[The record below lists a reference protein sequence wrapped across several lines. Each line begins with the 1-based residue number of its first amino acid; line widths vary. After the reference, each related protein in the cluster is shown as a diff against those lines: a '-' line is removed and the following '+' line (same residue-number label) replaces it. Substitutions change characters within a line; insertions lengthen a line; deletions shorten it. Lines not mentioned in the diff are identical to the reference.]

1 MASLPASAER
11 PRKPLASVRGMH
23 DLLPGPIALWQHFEA
38 TARAVLDCYGFEEI
52 RTPLL
57 ERTELFVRSIG
68 GATDIVEKEMYSFSD
83 RDGDSLTL
91 RPEQTASCVR
101 AGIENGFIHLG
112 VHRLWYLGPMFR
124 HERPQKGRFR
134 QFHQLGGE
142 IFGPPGPEADAE
154 IILITARLWRRLGLE
169 GLRLELNSLGTPD
182 ARRAYRSRLAEYL
195 LDRRADLD
203 EDSRRRAETNPL
215 RVLDSKHPDMQPVIE
230 AAPKLLD
237 ALDPE
242 SRDHFDTLRAMLDES
257 GVPFTINP
265 RLVRGLDYYTKTVF
279 EWTTDRLGAQNAVCG
294 GGRYDG
300 LVEEIGGAPT
310 PGVGFSAGVE
320 RLVALLAESG
330 ASAEPDPPAAWVAAV
345 GPAAARVAPAVAEEL
360 RDAGIRAVLDAG
372 EGGFRGKLRRAN
384 RSGATVA
391 VIVGDEE
398 AAAGEVSIKPLR
410 TDRPQSTVP
419 RAALVDAVTASLARS
434 ALMDTVAAPLARGG
448 SGEG

>member
-1 MASLPASAER
+1 MPASDDR
-11 PRKPLASVRGMH
+11 SRDRLTSVRGMH
-23 DLLPGPIALWQHFEA
+23 DLLPGPITLWQHFEA
-38 TARAVLDCYGFEEI
+38 AAREVLDSYGFEEI

-68 GATDIVEKEMYSFSD
+68 GATDIVEKEMYTFAD

-112 VHRLWYLGPMFR
+112 VHRLWYMGPMFR
-124 HERPQKGRFR
+124 HERPQRGRFR

-142 IFGPPGPEADAE
+142 IFGPAGPEADAE
-154 IILITARLWRRLGLE
+154 IILLTARLWRRLGLSD
-169 GLRLELNSLGTPD
+169 LRLELNSLGTPD
-182 ARRAYRSRLAEYL
+182 SRRTYRSHLMEYL
-195 LDRRADLD
+195 RDRRADLD

-215 RVLDSKHPDMQPVIE
+215 RVLDSKNPEMRAIVE
-230 AAPKLLD
+230 AAPRLID

-242 SRDHFDTLRAMLDES
+242 SRDHFDALRTMLDEA
-257 GVPFTINP
+257 GLAWTLNP

-300 LVEEIGGAPT
+300 LVEEIGGTPT
-310 PGVGFSAGVE
+310 PGVGFSAGIE
-320 RLVALLAESG
+320 RLVALLVESG
-330 ASAEPDPPAAWVAAV
+330 ADAAQEPPAVWVAAV
-345 GPAAARVAPAVAEEL
+345 GADAVRTAPAVAEEL
-360 RDAGIRAVLDAG
+360 RNAGVSAVLDAG
-372 EGGFRGKLRRAN
+372 EGGFRTKLRRAN

-391 VIVGDEE
+391 VIVGDAE

-410 TDRPQSTVP
+410 SDEPQGTVSRSGLKEAIAGWLP
-419 RAALVDAVTASLARS
+419 RADS
-434 ALMDTVAAPLARGG
+434 
-448 SGEG
+448 

>member
-1 MASLPASAER
+1 
-11 PRKPLASVRGMH
+11 MH

-38 TARAVLDCYGFEEI
+38 TARAVLECYGFEEI

-68 GATDIVEKEMYSFSD
+68 GATDIVEKEMYSFAD

-112 VHRLWYLGPMFR
+112 VHRLWYMGPMFR

-154 IILITARLWRRLGLE
+154 IILLTARLWRRLGLHD
-169 GLRLELNSLGTPD
+169 LRLELNSLGTPGS
-182 ARRAYRSRLAEYL
+182 RRAYRSRLAEYL
-195 LDRRADLD
+195 RDRRADLD
-203 EDSRRRAETNPL
+203 EDSRRRADTNPL
-215 RVLDSKHPDMQPVIE
+215 RVLDSKNPDMQEVID
-230 AAPKLLD
+230 AAPKLMD
-237 ALDPE
+237 SLDPE
-242 SRDHFDTLRAMLDES
+242 SSDHFDEMRGMLDDA
-257 GVPFTINP
+257 GVPCTVNP

-310 PGVGFSAGVE
+310 PGVGFSAGIE
-320 RLVALLAESG
+320 RLVALLSETGVTA
-330 ASAEPDPPAAWVAAV
+330 APDPPAVWVAAV
-345 GPAAARVAPAVAEEL
+345 GAAAVRAAPAVAEEL
-360 RDAGIRAVLDAG
+360 RDAGLSAVLDAG
-372 EGGFRGKLRRAN
+372 EGGFRTKLRRAN
-384 RSGATVA
+384 RSGAELA
-391 VIVGDEE
+391 IIVGEAE

-410 TDRPQSTVP
+410 ADLPQ
-419 RAALVDAVTASLARS
+419 R
-434 ALMDTVAAPLARGG
+434 TVARTALKDALAAWFPPNG
-448 SGEG
+448 SREV

>member
-1 MASLPASAER
+1 MASLPVSAER

-23 DLLPGPIALWQHFEA
+23 DLLPGPIARWQHFEA
-38 TARAVLDCYGFEEI
+38 AARAVLDCYGFEEI

-68 GATDIVEKEMYSFSD
+68 GATDIVEKEMYSFPD

-112 VHRLWYLGPMFR
+112 VHRLWYMGPMFR

-154 IILITARLWRRLGLE
+154 IILVTARLWRRLGLD
-169 GLRLELNSLGTPD
+169 GLRLEINSLGTPD
-182 ARRAYRSRLAEYL
+182 SRRAYRARLAEYL
-195 LDRRADLD
+195 LDRWADLD

-215 RVLDSKHPDMQPVIE
+215 RVLDSKNPHMQSVIE
-230 AAPKLLD
+230 AAPKLPD

-242 SRDHFDTLRAMLDES
+242 SRDHFDTLRAMLEEA
-257 GVPFTINP
+257 GAPFTVNP

-300 LVEEIGGAPT
+300 LVEEIGGVPT
-310 PGVGFSAGVE
+310 PGVGFSAGIE
-320 RLVALLAESG
+320 RLVALLPEPG
-330 ASAEPDPPAAWVAAV
+330 AGAEPSLPSAWVAAV
-345 GPAAARVAPAVAEEL
+345 GPAAARVAPAVADEL
-360 RDAGIRAVLDAG
+360 RDAGMSAVLDAG
-372 EGGFRGKLRRAN
+372 EGGFRTKLRRAN
-384 RSGATVA
+384 RSGAAVA
-391 VIVGDEE
+391 VIVGDAE
-398 AAAGEVSIKPLR
+398 AAAGEVSVKPLR
-410 TDRPQSTVP
+410 ADQPQSTVA
-419 RAALVDAVTASLARS
+419 RTALKDAV
-434 ALMDTVAAPLARGG
+434 AAWIPPGG
-448 SGEG
+448 PQGC

>member
-1 MASLPASAER
+1 
-11 PRKPLASVRGMH
+11 MH
-23 DLLPGPIALWQHFEA
+23 DLLPGPIARWQHFEA
-38 TARAVLDCYGFEEI
+38 TARAVLACYGFEEI

-68 GATDIVEKEMYSFSD
+68 GATDIVEKEMYSFAD

-112 VHRLWYLGPMFR
+112 VHRLWYMGPMFR

-154 IILITARLWRRLGLE
+154 IILLTARLWRRLGLHD
-169 GLRLELNSLGTPD
+169 LRLELNSLGTPGS
-182 ARRAYRSRLAEYL
+182 RRAYRSRLAEYL

-203 EDSRRRAETNPL
+203 DDSRRRAQTNPL
-215 RVLDSKHPDMQPVIE
+215 RVLDSKNPDMQEVID
-230 AAPKLLD
+230 AAPKLMD
-237 ALDPE
+237 SLDPE
-242 SRDHFDTLRAMLDES
+242 SSDHFDEMRGMLADA
-257 GVPFTINP
+257 GVPCTVNP

-310 PGVGFSAGVE
+310 PGVGFSAGIE
-320 RLVALLAESG
+320 RLVALLAETG
-330 ASAEPDPPAAWVAAV
+330 VTAAPDPPAVWVAAV
-345 GPAAARVAPAVAEEL
+345 GAAAVRAAPAVAEEL
-360 RDAGIRAVLDAG
+360 RDAGLSAVLDAG
-372 EGGFRGKLRRAN
+372 EGGFRTKLRRAN
-384 RSGATVA
+384 RSGAELA
-391 VIVGDEE
+391 IIVGDAE

-410 TDRPQSTVP
+410 ADRPQSTVA
-419 RAALVDAVTASLARS
+419 RTALKDALAAWF
-434 ALMDTVAAPLARGG
+434 PHNG
-448 SGEG
+448 SREV

>member
-1 MASLPASAER
+1 MASLPAAEER
-11 PRKPLASVRGMH
+11 SRKPLASVRGMH
-23 DLLPGPIALWQHFEA
+23 DLLPGAVVRWQRLEA
-38 TARAVLDCYGFEEI
+38 TARAVLDGYGFEEI

-68 GATDIVEKEMYSFSD
+68 GATDIVEKEMYSFPD
-83 RDGDSLTL
+83 RDGVSLTL

-101 AGIENGFIHLG
+101 AGIENGFLHHG
-112 VHRLWYLGPMFR
+112 VHRLWYMGPMFR

-142 IFGPPGPEADAE
+142 IFGAPGAEADAE
-154 IILITARLWRRLGLE
+154 IILVTARLWRRLGLD

-182 ARRAYRSRLAEYL
+182 SRRAYRARLAEYL

-215 RVLDSKHPDMQPVIE
+215 RVLDSKNPDMRGVIE
-230 AAPKLLD
+230 AAPKLPD

-242 SRDHFDTLRAMLDES
+242 SRDHFDTLRAMLEEAGTPS
-257 GVPFTINP
+257 TVNP

-310 PGVGFSAGVE
+310 PGVGFSAGLE

-330 ASAEPDPPAAWVAAV
+330 AGAEPAPPAAWVAAV
-345 GPAAARVAPAVAEEL
+345 GPDAARVAPAVAEEL
-360 RDAGIRAVLDAG
+360 RDAGMSAVLDAG
-372 EGGFRGKLRRAN
+372 EGGFRAKLRRAN

-391 VIVGDEE
+391 VLVGEAE
-398 AAAGEVSIKPLR
+398 AAAGEVSVKPLR
-410 TDRPQSTVP
+410 ADRPQSTVA
-419 RAALVDAVTASLARS
+419 RAAMKDAV
-434 ALMDTVAAPLARGG
+434 AAWLPPGG
-448 SGEG
+448 PR

>member
-1 MASLPASAER
+1 
-11 PRKPLASVRGMH
+11 MH
-23 DLLPGPIALWQHFEA
+23 DLLPGSIVLWQRFEA
-38 TARAVLDCYGFEEI
+38 TARAVLDDYGFEEI

-68 GATDIVEKEMYSFSD
+68 GATDIVEKEMYSFAD

-112 VHRLWYLGPMFR
+112 VHRLWYIGPMFR

-142 IFGPPGPEADAE
+142 IFGSPGPEADAE
-154 IILITARLWRRLGLE
+154 IILLTARLWRRLDLR

-182 ARRAYRSRLAEYL
+182 ARRAYRSLLTDYL
-195 LDRRADLD
+195 LDHEGDLD
-203 EDSRRRAETNPL
+203 EDSRRRARTNPL
-215 RVLDSKHPDMQPVIE
+215 RVLDSKNPRMQEVIE
-230 AAPKLLD
+230 AAPKLMD
-237 ALDPE
+237 SLDPE
-242 SRDHFDTLRAMLDES
+242 SRDHFDALRGMLEEAGIPSTL
-257 GVPFTINP
+257 NP

-310 PGVGFSAGVE
+310 PGVGFSAGIE
-320 RLVALLAESG
+320 RLVTLLADSG
-330 ASAEPDPPAAWVAAV
+330 ASAEPAPPAAWVAAV
-345 GPAAARVAPAVAEEL
+345 GPAAVRVAPAVAEEL
-360 RDAGIRAVLDAG
+360 RDAGMSAVLDAG
-372 EGGFRGKLRRAN
+372 EGGFRAKLRRAN
-384 RSGATVA
+384 RSGAEVA
-391 VIVGDEE
+391 VIVGDAE

-410 TDRPQSTVP
+410 ADRPQCTVT
-419 RAALVDAVTASLARS
+419 RTALKEA
-434 ALMDTVAAPLARGG
+434 VAAWIPAGG
-448 SGEG
+448 PGES

>member
-1 MASLPASAER
+1 MASLPAAAER
-11 PRKPLASVRGMH
+11 SRKPLASVRGMH
-23 DLLPGPIALWQHFEA
+23 DLLPGAVARWQHLEA
-38 TARAVLDCYGFEEI
+38 TARAVLDGYGFEEI

-68 GATDIVEKEMYSFSD
+68 GATDIVEKEMYSFPD
-83 RDGDSLTL
+83 RDGVSLTL

-101 AGIENGFIHLG
+101 AGIENGFLHHG
-112 VHRLWYLGPMFR
+112 VHRLWYMGPMFR

-142 IFGPPGPEADAE
+142 IFGAPGADADAE
-154 IILITARLWRRLGLE
+154 IILVTARLWRRLGLD

-182 ARRAYRSRLAEYL
+182 SRRAYRARLAEYL

-215 RVLDSKHPDMQPVIE
+215 RVLDSKNPDMRGVIE
-230 AAPKLLD
+230 AAPKLPD

-242 SRDHFDTLRAMLDES
+242 SRDHFDTLRAMLEEAGTPS
-257 GVPFTINP
+257 TVNP

-310 PGVGFSAGVE
+310 PGVGFSAGLE

-330 ASAEPDPPAAWVAAV
+330 AGAEPAPPAAWVAAV
-345 GPAAARVAPAVAEEL
+345 GPDAARVAPAVAEEL
-360 RDAGIRAVLDAG
+360 RDAGMSAVLDAG
-372 EGGFRGKLRRAN
+372 EGGFRAKLRRAN
-384 RSGATVA
+384 RSGAAVA
-391 VIVGDEE
+391 VLVGEAE
-398 AAAGEVSIKPLR
+398 AAAGEVSVKPLR
-410 TDRPQSTVP
+410 ADRPQSTVA
-419 RAALVDAVTASLARS
+419 RAAMKDAV
-434 ALMDTVAAPLARGG
+434 AAWLPPGG
-448 SGEG
+448 PR

>member
-1 MASLPASAER
+1 MTPMSVPAER
-11 PRKPLASVRGMH
+11 RGTPLASVRGMH
-23 DLLPGPIALWQHFEA
+23 DLLPGPIATWQHFEA
-38 TARAVLDCYGFEEI
+38 VARGVLGCYGFEEI

-68 GATDIVEKEMYSFSD
+68 GATDIVEKEMYTFAD

-112 VHRLWYLGPMFR
+112 VHRLWYMGPMFR

-154 IILITARLWRRLGLE
+154 IILLTARLWRRLGLD
-169 GLRLELNSLGTPD
+169 GLRLELNSLGTPA
-182 ARRAYRSRLAEYL
+182 ARRAYRSRLREYL
-195 LDRRADLD
+195 LDRRAELD

-215 RVLDSKHPDMQPVIE
+215 RVLDSKNPDMQGLID
-230 AAPKLLD
+230 AAPKLVD

-242 SRDHFDTLRAMLDES
+242 SRDHFDTLLAMLEEA
-257 GVPFTINP
+257 GVAWTLNS

-300 LVEEIGGAPT
+300 LVEEIGGAGT
-310 PGVGFSAGVE
+310 PGVGFSAGIE
-320 RLVALLAESG
+320 RLVALLAEAG
-330 ASAEPDPPAAWVAAV
+330 ASTQPEPPTVWVAAV
-345 GPAAARVAPAVAEEL
+345 GADATRAAPAVAEEL
-360 RDAGIRAVLDAG
+360 RDAGVSAVLDAG
-372 EGGFRGKLRRAN
+372 EGGFRTKLRRAN
-384 RSGATVA
+384 RSGATLA
-391 VIVGDEE
+391 VLVGDTE
-398 AAAGEVSIKPLR
+398 AAAGQVSIKPLR
-410 TDRPQSTVP
+410 ADRPQSTV
-419 RAALVDAVTASLARS
+419 ARS
-434 ALMDTVAAPLARGG
+434 RLREALAGWLPHEG
-448 SGEG
+448 S

>member
-1 MASLPASAER
+1 
-11 PRKPLASVRGMH
+11 MH
-23 DLLPGPIALWQHFEA
+23 DLLPGSIGLWQHLEG
-38 TARAVLDCYGFEEI
+38 TARAVLGDYGFEEI

-57 ERTELFVRSIG
+57 ERTELFVRSLG
-68 GATDIVEKEMYSFSD
+68 GATDIVEKEMYTFAD

-101 AGIENGFIHLG
+101 AGIENGFIHFG
-112 VHRLWYLGPMFR
+112 VHRLWYMGPMFR

-154 IILITARLWRRLGLE
+154 IILITARLWRRLRLE

-182 ARRAYRSRLAEYL
+182 ARRAYRARLAEYL
-195 LDRRADLD
+195 LDRRTDLD

-215 RVLDSKHPDMQPVIE
+215 RVLDSKNPDMQGIIE

-242 SRDHFDTLRAMLDES
+242 SRDHFDTLRAMLEEA
-257 GVPFTINP
+257 GVPCTVNP

-279 EWTTDRLGAQNAVCG
+279 EWITDRLGAQNAVCG

-310 PGVGFSAGVE
+310 PGVGFSAGIE

-330 ASAEPDPPAAWVAAV
+330 KDAEPTPPAAWVAAV

-360 RDAGIRAVLDAG
+360 RDAGMSAVLDAG
-372 EGGFRGKLRRAN
+372 EGGFRAKLRRAN
-384 RSGATVA
+384 RSGAEVA
-391 VIVGDEE
+391 VIVGDAE
-398 AAAGEVSIKPLR
+398 AAAGEVSVKPLR
-410 TDRPQSTVP
+410 TDRSQRTVS
-419 RAALVDAVTASLARS
+419 RAALKDAIAFWLPPGGPGAR
-434 ALMDTVAAPLARGG
+434 
-448 SGEG
+448 

>member
-1 MASLPASAER
+1 MASLPAAAER
-11 PRKPLASVRGMH
+11 SRKPLASVRGMH
-23 DLLPGPIALWQHFEA
+23 DLLPGAVARWQHLEA
-38 TARAVLDCYGFEEI
+38 TARAVLDGYGFEEI

-68 GATDIVEKEMYSFSD
+68 GATDIVEKEMYSFPD
-83 RDGDSLTL
+83 RDGVSLTL

-101 AGIENGFIHLG
+101 AGIENGFLHHG
-112 VHRLWYLGPMFR
+112 VHRLWYMGPMFR

-142 IFGPPGPEADAE
+142 IFGAPGAEADAE
-154 IILITARLWRRLGLE
+154 IILVTARLWRRLGLD

-182 ARRAYRSRLAEYL
+182 SRRAYRARLAEYL

-215 RVLDSKHPDMQPVIE
+215 RVLDSKNPDMRGVIE
-230 AAPKLLD
+230 AAPKLPD

-242 SRDHFDTLRAMLDES
+242 SRDHFDTLRAMLEEAGTPS
-257 GVPFTINP
+257 TVNP

-310 PGVGFSAGVE
+310 PGVGFSAGLE

-330 ASAEPDPPAAWVAAV
+330 AGAEPAPPAAWVAAV
-345 GPAAARVAPAVAEEL
+345 GPDAARVAPAVAEEL
-360 RDAGIRAVLDAG
+360 RDAGMSAVLDAG
-372 EGGFRGKLRRAN
+372 EGGFRAKLRRAN
-384 RSGATVA
+384 RSGAAVA
-391 VIVGDEE
+391 VLVGEAE
-398 AAAGEVSIKPLR
+398 AAAGEVSVKPLR
-410 TDRPQSTVP
+410 ADRPQSTVA
-419 RAALVDAVTASLARS
+419 RAAMKDAV
-434 ALMDTVAAPLARGG
+434 AAWLPPGG
-448 SGEG
+448 PR

>member
-1 MASLPASAER
+1 MASLPAATEPS
-11 PRKPLASVRGMH
+11 RKPLASVRGMH
-23 DLLPGPIALWQHFEA
+23 DLLPGAVARWQHLEA
-38 TARAVLDCYGFEEI
+38 TARAVLDGYGFEEI

-68 GATDIVEKEMYSFSD
+68 GATDIVEKEMYSFPD
-83 RDGDSLTL
+83 RDGVSLTL

-101 AGIENGFIHLG
+101 AGIENGFLHHG
-112 VHRLWYLGPMFR
+112 VHRLWYMGPMFR

-142 IFGPPGPEADAE
+142 IFGAPGAEADAE
-154 IILITARLWRRLGLE
+154 IILVTARLWRRLGLD

-182 ARRAYRSRLAEYL
+182 SRRAYRARLAEYL

-215 RVLDSKHPDMQPVIE
+215 RVLDSKNPDMRGVIE
-230 AAPKLLD
+230 AAPKLPD

-242 SRDHFDTLRAMLDES
+242 SRDHFDTLRAMLGEAGTPS
-257 GVPFTINP
+257 TVNP

-310 PGVGFSAGVE
+310 PGVGFSAGLE

-330 ASAEPDPPAAWVAAV
+330 AGAEPAPPAAWVAAV
-345 GPAAARVAPAVAEEL
+345 GPDAARVAPAVAEEL
-360 RDAGIRAVLDAG
+360 RDAGMSAVLDAG
-372 EGGFRGKLRRAN
+372 EGGFRAKLRRAN
-384 RSGATVA
+384 RSGAAVA
-391 VIVGDEE
+391 VLVGEAE
-398 AAAGEVSIKPLR
+398 AAAGEVSVKPLR
-410 TDRPQSTVP
+410 ADRPQSTVA
-419 RAALVDAVTASLARS
+419 RAAMKDAV
-434 ALMDTVAAPLARGG
+434 AAWLPPGG
-448 SGEG
+448 PR

>member
-1 MASLPASAER
+1 MASLPAPAER
-11 PRKPLASVRGMH
+11 SRKPLASVRGMH
-23 DLLPGPIALWQHFEA
+23 DLLPGAVARWQHLEA
-38 TARAVLDCYGFEEI
+38 AARAVFDGYGFEEI

-68 GATDIVEKEMYSFSD
+68 GATDIVEKEMYSFPD
-83 RDGDSLTL
+83 RDGVNLTL
-91 RPEQTASCVR
+91 RPEQTAGCVR
-101 AGIENGFIHLG
+101 AGIENGFLHHG
-112 VHRLWYLGPMFR
+112 VHRLWYMGPMFR

-142 IFGPPGPEADAE
+142 IFGAPGAEADAE
-154 IILITARLWRRLGLE
+154 IILVTARLWRRLGLD

-182 ARRAYRSRLAEYL
+182 SRRAYRSRLAEYL

-215 RVLDSKHPDMQPVIE
+215 RVLDSKNPDMRGVIE
-230 AAPKLLD
+230 AAPKLPD

-242 SRDHFDTLRAMLDES
+242 SRDHFDMLRAMLEEAGTPS
-257 GVPFTINP
+257 TVNP

-310 PGVGFSAGVE
+310 PGVGFSAGIE

-330 ASAEPDPPAAWVAAV
+330 AGAESTPPAAWVAAV
-345 GPAAARVAPAVAEEL
+345 GPDAARAAPAVAEEL
-360 RDAGIRAVLDAG
+360 RDAGMSAVLDAG
-372 EGGFRGKLRRAN
+372 EGGFRAKLRRAN
-384 RSGATVA
+384 RSGAAVA
-391 VIVGDEE
+391 VIVGEAE

-410 TDRPQSTVP
+410 ADRPQSTVA
-419 RAALVDAVTASLARS
+419 RAAMKDAV
-434 ALMDTVAAPLARGG
+434 AAWLPPGG
-448 SGEG
+448 PR

>member
-1 MASLPASAER
+1 MASLPAAAER
-11 PRKPLASVRGMH
+11 SRKPLASVRGMH
-23 DLLPGPIALWQHFEA
+23 DLLPGAVARWQHLEA
-38 TARAVLDCYGFEEI
+38 TARAVLDGYGFEEI

-68 GATDIVEKEMYSFSD
+68 GATDIVEKEMYSFPD
-83 RDGDSLTL
+83 RDGVSLTL

-101 AGIENGFIHLG
+101 AGIENGFLHHG
-112 VHRLWYLGPMFR
+112 VHRLWYMGPMFR

-142 IFGPPGPEADAE
+142 IFGAPGAEADAE
-154 IILITARLWRRLGLE
+154 IILVTARLWRRLGLD

-182 ARRAYRSRLAEYL
+182 SRRAYRARLAEYL

-215 RVLDSKHPDMQPVIE
+215 RVLDSKNPDMQGVIE
-230 AAPKLLD
+230 AAPKLPD

-242 SRDHFDTLRAMLDES
+242 SRDHFDTLRAMLEEA
-257 GVPFTINP
+257 GAPATVNP

-300 LVEEIGGAPT
+300 LVEEIGGVPT
-310 PGVGFSAGVE
+310 PGVGFSAGIE
-320 RLVALLAESG
+320 RLVALLPEPG
-330 ASAEPDPPAAWVAAV
+330 AGAEPSLPSAWVAAV
-345 GPAAARVAPAVAEEL
+345 GPAAARIAPAVAEEL
-360 RDAGIRAVLDAG
+360 RDAGMSAVLDAG
-372 EGGFRGKLRRAN
+372 EGGFRTKLRRAN
-384 RSGATVA
+384 RSGAAVA
-391 VIVGDEE
+391 VIVGDAE

-410 TDRPQSTVP
+410 ADQPQSTVA
-419 RAALVDAVTASLARS
+419 RTALKDAV
-434 ALMDTVAAPLARGG
+434 AAWIPPGG
-448 SGEG
+448 PQGC

>member
-1 MASLPASAER
+1 MASLPAPAER
-11 PRKPLASVRGMH
+11 SRKPLASVRGMH
-23 DLLPGPIALWQHFEA
+23 DLLPGPIARWQRLEA
-38 TARAVLDCYGFEEI
+38 TARAVLDGYGFEEI

-68 GATDIVEKEMYSFSD
+68 GATDIVEKEMYSFPD
-83 RDGDSLTL
+83 RDGASLTL

-101 AGIENGFIHLG
+101 AGIENGFLRLG
-112 VHRLWYLGPMFR
+112 VHRLWYMGPMFR

-142 IFGPPGPEADAE
+142 IFGAPGPEADAE
-154 IILITARLWRRLGLE
+154 IILVTARLWRRLGLD
-169 GLRLELNSLGTPD
+169 GLRLEVNSLGAPD
-182 ARRAYRSRLAEYL
+182 ARRAYRARLAEYL

-215 RVLDSKHPDMQPVIE
+215 RVLDSKNPDMQGVIE

-237 ALDPE
+237 TLDPE
-242 SRDHFDTLRAMLDES
+242 SRDHFDALRAMLEEAGTPS
-257 GVPFTINP
+257 TVNP

-310 PGVGFSAGVE
+310 PGVGFSAGLE

-330 ASAEPDPPAAWVAAV
+330 AGAEPSPPAAWVAAV

-360 RDAGIRAVLDAG
+360 RDAGVRAVLDAG
-372 EGGFRGKLRRAN
+372 EGGFRAKLRRAN
-384 RSGATVA
+384 RSGAEIA
-391 VIVGDEE
+391 VIVGEAE
-398 AAAGEVSIKPLR
+398 AAAGQVSIKPLR
-410 TDRPQSTVP
+410 ADRPQSTVA
-419 RAALVDAVTASLARS
+419 RAALK
-434 ALMDTVAAPLARGG
+434 DTVAAWLAPGG
-448 SGEG
+448 PQEH

>member
-1 MASLPASAER
+1 MSSLPAPAER
-11 PRKPLASVRGMH
+11 FRKPLASVRGMH
-23 DLLPGPIALWQHFEA
+23 DLLPGAVARWQRFEA
-38 TARAVLDCYGFEEI
+38 TARAVLGGYGFEEI

-68 GATDIVEKEMYSFSD
+68 GATDIVEKEMYSFPD
-83 RDGDSLTL
+83 RDGASLTL

-101 AGIENGFIHLG
+101 AGIENGFLRHG
-112 VHRLWYLGPMFR
+112 VHRLWYMGPMFR

-142 IFGPPGPEADAE
+142 IFGAPGPEADAE
-154 IILITARLWRRLGLE
+154 VILATARLWRRLGLD
-169 GLRLELNSLGTPD
+169 GLRLELNSLGAPD
-182 ARRAYRSRLAEYL
+182 ARRAYRARLAEYL

-215 RVLDSKHPDMQPVIE
+215 RVLDSKHPDMQGVIE

-237 ALDPE
+237 TLDPE
-242 SRDHFDTLRAMLDES
+242 SRDHFDALRAMLEEAGTPS
-257 GVPFTINP
+257 VVNP

-300 LVEEIGGAPT
+300 LVEEIGGPPT
-310 PGVGFSAGVE
+310 PGVGFSAGIE

-330 ASAEPDPPAAWVAAV
+330 AGAEPAPPSAWVAAV

-360 RDAGIRAVLDAG
+360 RDAGVSAVLDAG
-372 EGGFRGKLRRAN
+372 EGGFRAKLRRAN
-384 RSGATVA
+384 RSGAAVA
-391 VIVGDEE
+391 VIVGEDE
-398 AAAGEVSIKPLR
+398 AAAGEVSVKPLR
-410 TDRPQSTVP
+410 ADRPQSTVA
-419 RAALVDAVTASLARS
+419 RAALK
-434 ALMDTVAAPLARGG
+434 DTVAAWLTPGG
-448 SGEG
+448 PR

>member
-1 MASLPASAER
+1 
-11 PRKPLASVRGMH
+11 MH
-23 DLLPGPIALWQHFEA
+23 DLLPGSIALWQHFEA
-38 TARAVLDCYGFEEI
+38 TARAVLECYGFEEI

-68 GATDIVEKEMYSFSD
+68 GATDIVEKEMYSFAD

-112 VHRLWYLGPMFR
+112 VHRLWYMGPMFR

-154 IILITARLWRRLGLE
+154 IILLTARLWRRLGLHD
-169 GLRLELNSLGTPD
+169 LRLELNSLGTPGS
-182 ARRAYRSRLAEYL
+182 RRAYRSRLAEYL

-203 EDSRRRAETNPL
+203 EDSRRRAQTNPL
-215 RVLDSKHPDMQPVIE
+215 RVLDSKNPDMQEVID
-230 AAPKLLD
+230 AAPKLMD
-237 ALDPE
+237 SLDPE
-242 SRDHFDTLRAMLDES
+242 SSDHFDEMRGMLADA
-257 GVPFTINP
+257 GAPCTVNP

-300 LVEEIGGAPT
+300 LVEEIGGPPT
-310 PGVGFSAGVE
+310 PGVGFSAGIE
-320 RLVALLAESG
+320 RLVALLAETG
-330 ASAEPDPPAAWVAAV
+330 VAATPDPPAVWVAAV
-345 GPAAARVAPAVAEEL
+345 GAAAVRAAPAVAEEL
-360 RDAGIRAVLDAG
+360 RDAGLSAVLDAG
-372 EGGFRGKLRRAN
+372 EGGFRTKLRRAN
-384 RSGATVA
+384 RSGAELA
-391 VIVGDEE
+391 IIVGDAE

-410 TDRPQSTVP
+410 ADRPQSTVA
-419 RAALVDAVTASLARS
+419 RTALKDALAAWF
-434 ALMDTVAAPLARGG
+434 PCNG
-448 SGEG
+448 SREV